1 MEDGSVV
8 GAAGKVKTCSVSPPA
23 LSTAS
28 ETVVAGSSADM
39 FTAAHAGVMPL
50 ASARAVTNAMARR
63 DIVRA

>member
-1 MEDGSVV
+1 MPTEDGSVV

-39 FTAAHAGVMPL
+39 FTAAHAG
-50 ASARAVTNAMARR
+50 
-63 DIVRA
+63 